1 MDKGLTVFDLATY
14 EIRDTDI
21 CEGNGVDTNIRGS
34 NYKVC
39 PITGERIQTQNLGVS
54 GSIWTDSNFK
64 YIKIPT
70 GKDSTTGELIFT
82 CYNKEAIKK
91 FILSQILKNIF
102 KGARTKE
109 EILTILSPSRTPI
122 PIDLIK
128 DMGSLFDLNAF
139 INRSIRICDS
149 EKDKF
154 QFLYDPNFY
163 FSWNNTNNNPDSKN
177 IFVIY
182 CIYRYCFDVTTI
194 LASHLTEEEYAQQ
207 IITDVIR
214 SYLNFG
220 YDDTIFV
227 DAFESGYL
235 PIVSFD
241 HDVIVNEDVDTFVVN
256 YQNHPYFLFRPFY
269 QRYPEQMKAYYNSVY
284 KVFQDVPNTSRS
296 SLERPLPKPRGI
308 HDFIYNEA
316 MNFVERIEEN
326 FQIFERE
333 RQRQM
338 RNQVT
343 LIPTSNYNNNNNNNN
358 SSTADMD
365 TANGGSKKKK
375 KRKTIKK
382 KKKKKR
388 KTLKKN

>member
-1 MDKGLTVFDLATY
+1 MNEDEGLTVFDLATY

-21 CEGNGVDTNIRGS
+21 CEGNGTETIVDKNGRRS
-34 NYKVC
+34 NYKIC
-39 PITGERIQTQNLGVS
+39 PITGERIQTQNFAIS
-54 GSIWTDSNFK
+54 GSIWRDNNFK

-70 GKDSTTGELIFT
+70 GKNSATNELIYT

-91 FILSQILKNIF
+91 FILSQILNNIF
-102 KGARTKE
+102 KGARTEE
-109 EILTILSPSRTPI
+109 EILTILSPSRTLI

-128 DMGSLFDLNAF
+128 DIGSLFDLNEF
-139 INRSIRICDS
+139 INKSIRICNS
-149 EKDKF
+149 EINKF

-163 FSWNNTNNNPDSKN
+163 FSWNNPNNNTDSQN
-177 IFVIY
+177 IFIIY
-182 CIYRYCFDVTTI
+182 GLYRYCVNLTTI
-194 LASHLTEEEYAQQ
+194 SASHLTEEEYAQSL
-207 IITDVIR
+207 ITDVITG
-214 SYLNFG
+214 YLNSG
-220 YDDTIFV
+220 SDNTIFF
-227 DAFESGYL
+227 DASKTGYL

-241 HDVIVNEDVDTFVVN
+241 PNGTFLVN

-269 QRYPEQMKAYYNSVY
+269 KRYPGEMQDYYYSVY
-284 KVFQDVPNTSRS
+284 KVFQDVPSTNRS

-316 MNFVERIEEN
+316 MNFVGRIEEN

-358 SSTADMD
+358 SSAAAMD
-365 TANGGSKKKK
+365 TENGGSKKKK